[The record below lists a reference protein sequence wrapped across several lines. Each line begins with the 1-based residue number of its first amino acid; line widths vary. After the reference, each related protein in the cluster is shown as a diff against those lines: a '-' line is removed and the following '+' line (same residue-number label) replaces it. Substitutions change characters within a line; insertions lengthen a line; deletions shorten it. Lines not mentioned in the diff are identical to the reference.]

1 MRCHA
6 DRARG
11 AVRFLRVAA
20 LVVYAQQLHPSEPPL
35 HGADGLTGRVV
46 RVDFGSLAVAHLRW
60 CRDHADVSHQERVY
74 LLIALLAPRLAAPR
88 AFGEAVER
96 LLSEAVAAIWWVD
109 EIPTVYERA
118 SGNFVRSYSSE

>member
-1 MRCHA
+1 
-6 DRARG
+6 
-11 AVRFLRVAA
+11 
-20 LVVYAQQLHPSEPPL
+20 
-35 HGADGLTGRVV
+35 
-46 RVDFGSLAVAHLRW
+46 
-60 CRDHADVSHQERVY
+60 